1 MKKYIIII
9 LCVLLMNTIK
19 AQEWP
24 PDEAKWHY
32 SYNNFW
38 VSGYIEIQTVSDT
51 LINDYSFKKL
61 EKIRYTYDGMTEE
74 YDTVFIGAEFIRS
87 DEDKVYIFRNGQSY
101 TLYDFSAEVGDTW
114 QIPMTYEISEF
125 DTVGTV
131 VVTARGD
138 TVVDSQTL
146 RYIVVEP
153 TEFSDWSLY
162 GTVIEKVGS
171 VSGYLLPE
179 QNTDWADIFEGGPF
193 RCYVDN
199 DINLEQGTY
208 PCTYITSV
216 AENPMV
222 YNELQVYPNPAKE
235 MVTFKLPEA
244 KQFSTLLITDIYGK
258 TIEQLKLGDNQS
270 KILWDCRNTSA
281 GIYSYRIEIDNMVY
295 RGKVIIE

>member
-1 MKKYIIII
+1 M
-9 LCVLLMNTIK
+9 MNTII
-19 AQEWP
+19 AQDWP
-24 PDEAKWHY
+24 PNEAKWHY

-38 VSGYIEIQTVSDT
+38 VSGYIEIQMVSDT

-61 EKIRYTYDGMTEE
+61 EKIRYTYDGMAEE

-101 TLYDFSAEVGDTW
+101 TLYDFSAEVGDNW
-114 QIPMTYEISEF
+114 QIPMTYEMSEF

-138 TVVDSQTL
+138 TVVDSQAL

-153 TEFSDWSLY
+153 TEFSDWFLY
-162 GTVIEKVGS
+162 GTIIEKVGS
-171 VSGYLLPE
+171 VSGYFLPE
-179 QNTDWADIFEGGPF
+179 QNTNLADIFEGGPF

-199 DINLEQGTY
+199 DIDLEQGTY

-216 AENPMV
+216 AESPLI
-222 YNELQVYPNPAKE
+222 YNALRVYPNPAKE
-235 MVTFKLPEA
+235 MMTFKLPKV
-244 KQFSTLLITDIYGK
+244 KQFSTLFITNIYGK
-258 TIEQLKLGDNQS
+258 TIAQLKCSSYQNQ
-270 KILWDCRNTSA
+270 ILWDCRNTPA
-281 GIYSYRIEIDNMVY
+281 GVYFYSIEIDKLVY